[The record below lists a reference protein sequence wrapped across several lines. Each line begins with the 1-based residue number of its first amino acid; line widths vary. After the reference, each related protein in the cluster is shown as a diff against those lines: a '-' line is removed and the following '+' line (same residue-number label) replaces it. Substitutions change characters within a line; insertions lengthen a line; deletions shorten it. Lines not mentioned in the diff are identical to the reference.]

1 MEGFGEWQ
9 KSGKSQATSTKP
21 RLVISVCA
29 HDHTVFPPLLVKSWT
44 CILNVS
50 LSLSLSL
57 SSPWESYNI
66 AVVTVVIVRSLS
78 LSLSLTPSTLK
89 CIFLSKRLCETRAWG
104 QRMDSRNLLE
114 TNMNCW
120 VHTSRITPRS
130 SSGAYKRRNNA
141 SAAIAILWAA
151 FEIRDNSSRSI
162 VWLWLGL
169 TQWTPFYSF
178 MFTIQLTSGI
188 QSLSKGLFN
197 SEI

>member
-21 RLVISVCA
+21 RLGISGPA

-78 LSLSLTPSTLK
+78 LSLSLLH
-89 CIFLSKRLCETRAWG
+89 
-104 QRMDSRNLLE
+104 LLLWSAYFSLRGCVKLALE
-114 TNMNCW
+114 ARGWIHATYWTNMNCW

-197 SEI
+197 FEI